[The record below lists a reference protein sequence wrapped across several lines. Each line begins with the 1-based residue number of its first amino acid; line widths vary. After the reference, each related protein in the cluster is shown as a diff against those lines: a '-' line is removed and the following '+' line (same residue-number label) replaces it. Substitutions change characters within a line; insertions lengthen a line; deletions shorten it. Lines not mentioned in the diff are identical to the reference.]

1 MRRLVVVIRSERK
14 MQIYYFF
21 SINVFYYVCKP
32 ILLTFASIAFIDVLA
47 RAGEVKMDIF
57 FNMQLLVGC
66 D

>member
-32 ILLTFASIAFIDVLA
+32 ILLTFSSIAFIDVLA